1 MLSIEEVEEVL
12 PCPIKI
18 EICCEAENFRITVGD
33 SFKNLLEKHNKK
45 YETKIEYIARHYI
58 DEYLEDT
65 DYGHNE
71 FKIFVGKEL
80 IYSGSGPNIFEE
92 TPELNESFYMSL
104 IPITEGILKTYHEK
118 IIELQEENKK
128 TLAKYEEERYDEM
141 LYAYYRRSDGKAFQY
156 LKRLATR
163 YPNSKYMNKLHRV
176 YRNGLYGWHRRNPAM
191 TIKLNKNSR
200 YHNKSNF

>member
-1 MLSIEEVEEVL
+1 MLSTEEVEEVL

-18 EICCEAENFRITVGD
+18 EICCEAENFRIAVGD

-58 DEYLEDT
+58 NEDQEDT

-71 FKIFVGKEL
+71 FKIFMGKEL

-104 IPITEGILKTYHEK
+104 ILITEGILKTYHEK
-118 IIELQEENKK
+118 IIEIQEENKK
-128 TLAKYEEERYDEM
+128 TLVQYEQEQYDEM
-141 LYAYYRRSDGKAFQY
+141 LYEYYLMRSDGKAFQY

-163 YPNSKYMNKLHRV
+163 YPNSKYKNKLYRI
-176 YRNGLYGWHRRNPAM
+176 YRNGLYGWHRRNRNLA
-191 TIKLNKNSR
+191 NKT
-200 YHNKSNF
+200 NKRNNHEDF